1 MIKVGISRIGIEE
14 QNEVDDTWTT
24 SQQEEDERGGV
35 PTPLASIHYFK
46 DIDQTQSDITEKL
59 TIDESGRVFDTDL
72 SFVVRTQRDI
82 DLGKKYINRPLV
94 IHVWTVDGSHYKIG
108 TKSYPAYLESDNRY
122 ENTSTREMAFT
133 VHYQSVTGILK

>member
-1 MIKVGISRIGIEE
+1 MIKVGILKIGIVEK
-14 QNEVDDTWTT
+14 NEVDDAWQQVSVTT
-24 SQQEEDERGGV
+24 QQVDDRESNI
-35 PTPLASIHYFK
+35 LNIHYFK
-46 DIDQTQSDITEKL
+46 DVDQSQSDISEKL
-59 TIDESGRVFDTDL
+59 TIDENGKVFDTEL

-82 DLGKKYINRPLV
+82 NIGKKYINRPLV
-94 IHVWTVDGSHYKIG
+94 IHVWTVDGSHYIIG